1 MRIQVACDIF
11 MRAQVDIVIL
21 EVGVK
26 RPFSGA
32 LLDDGML
39 RTSTYGRRAL
49 THIPTKVGIGGRLDD
64 TTAAISAGTA
74 LREDGSKQQLFECVA
89 CGVTLLDFDHTQI
102 LGGC

>member
-1 MRIQVACDIF
+1 MDA
-11 MRAQVDIVIL
+11 
-21 EVGVK
+21 
-26 RPFSGA
+26 
-32 LLDDGML
+32 
-39 RTSTYGRRAL
+39 RAL